1 MKKFLKIFGVLFITL
16 SALSFVSCSDDDD
29 PADNDFFIG
38 RYNGTVSYMDDG
50 ENKSN
55 DDGHV
60 QVVKMGDKYNFLFS
74 DGIPDI
80 TGIEIEKN
88 ENTAVMIGSTET
100 HYIRI
105 NADELRSEEHT
116 SELQSRPH
124 LVCRLLLE

>member
-1 MKKFLKIFGVLFITL
+1 MKKFLKVFGVLFITL

-29 PADNDFFIG
+29 PANNDFFIG
-38 RYNGTVSYMDDG
+38 RYNGAVSYMADG

-60 QVVKMGDKYNFLFS
+60 QVVKVGNKYNFLFS
-74 DGIPDI
+74 DDIPDI

-105 NADELRSEEHT
+105 NADELSILFLKDGATWTANCNR
-116 SELQSRPH
+116 
-124 LVCRLLLE
+124 

>member
-1 MKKFLKIFGVLFITL
+1 MKKFLKIFGVLFLTL

-38 RYNGTVSYMDDG
+38 RYNGAVSYMDDG
-50 ENKSN
+50 ESKSN

-60 QVVKMGDKYNFLFS
+60 QVVKVGDKYNFLFS

-105 NADELRSEEHT
+105 NADELRILFLKDGAT
-116 SELQSRPH
+116 WTANCNR
-124 LVCRLLLE
+124 

>member
-29 PADNDFFIG
+29 PADSDFFIG
-38 RYNGTVSYMDDG
+38 RYNGAVSYMSEG

-55 DDGHV
+55 DNGHV
-60 QVVKMGDKYNFLFS
+60 QVVKVGDKYNFLFS

-80 TGIEIEKN
+80 TGIEIDKN

-105 NADELRSEEHT
+105 NADELRILFLKDGAT
-116 SELQSRPH
+116 WTANCDR
-124 LVCRLLLE
+124 

>member
-38 RYNGTVSYMDDG
+38 RYNGVVSYMDDG
-50 ENKSN
+50 ESKSN

-60 QVVKMGDKYNFLFS
+60 QVVKVGDKYNFLFS
-74 DGIPDI
+74 DDIPDI

-105 NADELRSEEHT
+105 NADELRILFLKDGAT
-116 SELQSRPH
+116 WNANCNR
-124 LVCRLLLE
+124 